1 MADQV
6 MTQQVTTY
14 KNFIAGEWRDAHG
27 RELFEVRSP
36 ANGELLYRAQRSAV
50 EDVHAAVAAA
60 REAFET
66 TEWRDDPQVRTT
78 ALFKLSEAV
87 RERHQDLAAL
97 LTRESGKPIPISRG
111 EALRLSETT
120 SYYAG
125 LVRWIFGRSQVPQ
138 PNSISVILRE
148 PAGVVGII
156 VPWNAPLALLAR
168 ALAPALA
175 AGNAVVVKPAS
186 YTAGS
191 TVELGRII
199 ENIPEFPKGIVN
211 IVTGPGDPVGAELA
225 RHEDVDMIAF
235 TGDTTT
241 GREIMRLASGNLKK
255 VSLELGGKSP
265 TIVFADANFDRA
277 IRGAINAASF
287 YNAGQIC
294 IAGTR
299 VLVES
304 SVHDAFVE
312 RVREIVPKMKIGPG
326 WEKGVEVGPVISES
340 QMQKVLSYVEVGK
353 REARLV
359 VGGHRLTDGELAKGY
374 FVAPTV
380 FDEVPPDAR
389 IAQEE
394 IFGPVM
400 GIISFRDVDEA
411 IRIANHT
418 KYGLVAAVWTR
429 DINKAM
435 KIATRVRA
443 GSVWV
448 NTFGKMYQSTEMGGF
463 KQSGLGRQYGL
474 EGLFEYT
481 ELKHVN
487 IQIEK

>member
-1 MADQV
+1 MAEA
-6 MTQQVTTY
+6 TAQQAATY
-14 KNFIAGEWRDAHG
+14 KNFIGGEWRESEGGVFD
-27 RELFEVRSP
+27 VRSP
-36 ANGELLYRAQRSAV
+36 ANGELLYRAQRSTV
-50 EDVHAAVAAA
+50 DDVHAAIRAA
-60 REAFET
+60 RQAFES
-66 TEWRDDPQVRTT
+66 TEWREDTAARTA
-78 ALFKLSEAV
+78 ALSKFSEAV
-87 RERHQDLAAL
+87 RGRHQDLAAQ
-97 LTRESGKPIPISRG
+97 LTRESGKPFPISRG
-111 EALRLSETT
+111 EALRLAETT

-125 LVRWIFGRSQVPQ
+125 LARWIFGRSQIPQ
-138 PNSISVILRE
+138 PNSISMIMRE
-148 PAGVVGII
+148 PVGVVAII

-168 ALAPALA
+168 AIAPALA
-175 AGNAVVVKPAS
+175 AGNAVIVKPAS

-199 ENIPEFPKGIVN
+199 EGIEEFPKGIVN
-211 IVTGPGDPVGAELA
+211 VVTGPGNPVGAALA
-225 RHEDVDMIAF
+225 RDDDVDMVSF
-235 TGDTTT
+235 TGDTST
-241 GREIMRLASGNLKK
+241 GREIMRLAAGNLKK

-265 TIVFADANFDRA
+265 TIVFADSNFDRA

-299 VLVES
+299 VLVEE
-304 SVHDAFVE
+304 SVHDQFVGRIKE
-312 RVREIVPKMKIGPG
+312 MVPKMKVGPG
-326 WEKGVEVGPVISES
+326 WEKGVEVGPVISAAQLE
-340 QMQKVLSYVEVGK
+340 KITGYIETGK
-353 REARLV
+353 KEARLV
-359 VGGHRLTDGELAKGY
+359 VGGQRLTDGDLAKGY

-380 FDEVPPDAR
+380 FDGMSPDAT

-400 GIISFRDVDEA
+400 GITTFKDLDDA
-411 IRIANHT
+411 IRLANHT
-418 KYGLVAAVWTR
+418 RYGLVAAVWTR

-443 GSVWV
+443 GSIWI

>member
-1 MADQV
+1 MADSV
-6 MTQQVTTY
+6 TAQQVTTY
-14 KNFIAGEWRDAHG
+14 KNFIGGEWRDSSG
-27 RELFEVRSP
+27 GLFEVKSP
-36 ANGELLYRAQRSAV
+36 ANGELLYRAQRSTV
-50 EDVHAAVAAA
+50 EDARAAIAAA
-60 REAFET
+60 RAAFET
-66 TEWRDDPQVRTT
+66 TEWRDDPNVRTA
-78 ALFKLSEAV
+78 ALFKLAAAV
-87 RERHQDLAAL
+87 QEHHQDLATL
-97 LTRESGKPIPISRG
+97 LTRESGKPFPISRG
-111 EALRLSETT
+111 EALRLAETT
-120 SYYAG
+120 SYFAG
-125 LVRWIFGRSQVPQ
+125 LTRWVFGRSQVPQ
-138 PNSISVILRE
+138 PNSLSLIMRE
-148 PAGVVGII
+148 PVGVVGIV

-168 ALAPALA
+168 AIAPALA
-175 AGNAVVVKPAS
+175 AGNAVVAKPAS

-199 ENIPEFPKGIVN
+199 ESIPEFPKGIVN

-225 RHEDVDMIAF
+225 RHDDVDMISF
-235 TGDTTT
+235 TGDTST
-241 GREIMRLASGNLKK
+241 GKEIMRLASGNLKK

-299 VLVES
+299 VLVEE

-312 RVREIVPKMKIGPG
+312 RIRESVPKMKVGPG

-340 QMQKVLSYVEVGK
+340 QLQKVTGYIERGK
-353 REARLV
+353 KEARLV
-359 VGGHRLTDGELAKGY
+359 VGGQRLTDGELAKGY
-374 FVAPTV
+374 FLAPTV
-380 FDEVPPDAR
+380 FDAVPADAQ

-400 GIISFRDVDEA
+400 GITTFKDLDDA
-411 IRIANHT
+411 IRIANST
-418 KYGLVAAVWTR
+418 KYGLVASAWTR

-443 GSVWV
+443 GSIWI
-448 NTFGKMYQSTEMGGF
+448 NTFGKMFQSTEMGGF

-487 IQIEK
+487 IQLEK

>member
-1 MADQV
+1 MAEA
-6 MTQQVTTY
+6 TAQQATTY
-14 KNFIAGEWRDAHG
+14 KNFIGGEWRG
-27 RELFEVRSP
+27 SEGGVFEVRSP
-36 ANGELLYRAQRSAV
+36 ANGELLYRAQRSTVDDA
-50 EDVHAAVAAA
+50 HAAIRAA
-60 REAFET
+60 RQAFES
-66 TEWRDDPQVRTT
+66 TEWREDTAARTA
-78 ALFKLSEAV
+78 ALSKFSEAV
-87 RERHQDLAAL
+87 RGRHQDLATQ
-97 LTRESGKPIPISRG
+97 LTRESGKPFPISRG
-111 EALRLSETT
+111 EALRLAETT

-125 LVRWIFGRSQVPQ
+125 LARWIFGRSQIPQ
-138 PNSISVILRE
+138 PNSISMIMRE
-148 PAGVVGII
+148 PVGVVAII

-168 ALAPALA
+168 AIAPALA

-199 ENIPEFPKGIVN
+199 EGIEEFPKGIVN

-225 RHEDVDMIAF
+225 SDDDVDMVSF
-235 TGDTTT
+235 TGDTST
-241 GREIMRLASGNLKK
+241 GREIMRLAAGNLKK

-265 TIVFADANFDRA
+265 TIVFADSNFDRA

-299 VLVES
+299 VLVEE
-304 SVHDAFVE
+304 SVHDQFVGRIKE
-312 RVREIVPKMKIGPG
+312 MVPKMKVGPG
-326 WEKGVEVGPVISES
+326 WEKGVEVGPVISAAQLE
-340 QMQKVLSYVEVGK
+340 KITGYIETGK
-353 REARLV
+353 KEARLV
-359 VGGHRLTDGELAKGY
+359 VGGRRLTDGDLAKGY

-380 FDEVPPDAR
+380 FDGMSPDAT

-400 GIISFRDVDEA
+400 GITTFKDLDDA
-411 IRIANHT
+411 IRLANHT
-418 KYGLVAAVWTR
+418 RYGLVAAVWTR

-443 GSVWV
+443 GSIWI

>member
-1 MADQV
+1 MAQGV
-6 MTQQVTTY
+6 TAQQVTTY
-14 KNFIAGEWRDAHG
+14 QNFIAGEWRG
-27 RELFEVRSP
+27 SKGGLFDVSSP
-36 ANGELLYRAQRSAV
+36 ANGELLYRAQRSTV
-50 EDVHAAVAAA
+50 EDVRAAIAAA

-66 TEWRDDPQVRTT
+66 NEWRDDPNVRTA
-78 ALFKLSEAV
+78 ALTKFSAAV
-87 RERHQDLAAL
+87 HERHQDLATL
-97 LTRESGKPIPISRG
+97 LTRESGKPFPISRG
-111 EALRLSETT
+111 EALRLAETT
-120 SYYAG
+120 SYFAG
-125 LVRWIFGRSQVPQ
+125 LTRWIFGRSQVPQ
-138 PNSISVILRE
+138 PNSLSLIMRE
-148 PAGVVGII
+148 PVGVVAIV

-168 ALAPALA
+168 AIAPALA

-191 TVELGRII
+191 TVELGKIF
-199 ENIPEFPKGIVN
+199 ESIPEFPKGIVN

-225 RHEDVDMIAF
+225 KHDDVDMISF
-235 TGDTTT
+235 TGDSGT
-241 GREIMRLASGNLKK
+241 GREIMRMAAGNLKK

-299 VLVES
+299 VLVEE
-304 SVHDAFVE
+304 SVHQAFVE
-312 RVREIVPKMKIGPG
+312 KVKESVPKMKVGPG
-326 WEKGVEVGPVISES
+326 WEKGVEVGPVISEA
-340 QMQKVLSYVEVGK
+340 QLKKITGYIEQGK
-353 REARLV
+353 KEARLV
-359 VGGHRLTDGELAKGY
+359 VGGERLTQGELAKGY
-374 FVAPTV
+374 FLAPTV
-380 FDEVPPDAR
+380 FDEMPPDAH

-394 IFGPVM
+394 IFGPVL
-400 GIISFRDVDEA
+400 GITAFKDLDEA
-411 IRIANHT
+411 IRIANNT
-418 KYGLVAAVWTR
+418 KYGLVASAWTK

-443 GSVWV
+443 GSIWI
-448 NTFGKMYQSTEMGGF
+448 NTFGKMFQSTEMGGF

-481 ELKHVN
+481 ELKHIN

>member
-1 MADQV
+1 MEGEDSM
-6 MTQQVTTY
+6 MTEGTTY
-14 KNFIAGEWRDAHG
+14 SNYIAGGWRESAG
-27 RELFEVRSP
+27 GTFEVRSP
-36 ANGELLYRAQRSAV
+36 ADGSLVYRAQRSTV
-50 EDVHAAVAAA
+50 DDVREAIAAA

-66 TEWRDDPQVRTT
+66 TGWRDDAGGRTT
-78 ALFKLSEAV
+78 ALAKFSAAV
-87 RERHQDLAAL
+87 RERHEALAAL
-97 LTRESGKPIPISRG
+97 LTRESGKPYTISRG
-111 EALRLSETT
+111 EALRLSETV
-120 SYYAG
+120 SYFAG
-125 LVRWIFGRSQVPQ
+125 LTRWIFGRSQIPQ
-138 PNSISVILRE
+138 PNSISLILRE
-148 PAGVVGII
+148 PVGVVAII

-168 ALAPALA
+168 AIAPALA

-191 TVELGRII
+191 TVELGKIL
-199 ENIPEFPKGIVN
+199 EGIPEVPKGIVN

-225 RHEDVDMIAF
+225 RHPDVDMVAF
-235 TGDTTT
+235 TGDTAT
-241 GREIMRLASGNLKK
+241 GREVMRLAAGNLKK

-294 IAGTR
+294 IAGSR
-299 VLVES
+299 VLVEAG
-304 SVHDAFVE
+304 VHDAFVE
-312 RVREIVPKMKIGPG
+312 RIKETVPKMKVGPG
-326 WEKGVEVGPVISES
+326 WESGVEVGPVISEA
-340 QMQKVLSYVEVGK
+340 QLRKITGYIEQGK
-353 REARLV
+353 REAVLV
-359 VGGHRLTDGELAKGY
+359 TGGHRLTEGALAKGY
-374 FVAPTV
+374 FIAPTV
-380 FDEVPPDAR
+380 FDYMRPDAR

-400 GIISFRDVDEA
+400 GITTFRDLDEA
-411 IRIANHT
+411 IHIANDT
-418 KYGLVAAVWTR
+418 VYGLVASVWTR

-443 GSVWV
+443 GSVWI
-448 NTFGKMYQSTEMGGF
+448 NTFGKMFQSTEMGGF

-487 IQIEK
+487 IQLEG

>member
-1 MADQV
+1 MPEA
-6 MTQQVTTY
+6 TAQQVAIY
-14 KNFIAGEWRDAHG
+14 KNFIGGEWRDSKG
-27 RELFEVRSP
+27 GVFDVRSP
-36 ANGELLYRAQRSAV
+36 ANGELLYRAQRSTV
-50 EDVHAAVAAA
+50 EDARAAVAAA
-60 REAFET
+60 RAAFES
-66 TEWRDDPQVRTT
+66 TEWREDTSARTA
-78 ALFKLSEAV
+78 ALTKFSEAV
-87 RERHQDLAAL
+87 RARHQDLATQ
-97 LTRESGKPIPISRG
+97 LTRESGKPFPISRG

-125 LVRWIFGRSQVPQ
+125 LTRWIFGRSQIPQ
-138 PNSISVILRE
+138 PNSISMIMRE
-148 PAGVVGII
+148 PVGVVAII

-168 ALAPALA
+168 AIAPALA

-191 TVELGRII
+191 TVELGRIVEGI
-199 ENIPEFPKGIVN
+199 DEFPKGIVN

-225 RHEDVDMIAF
+225 RHDDVDMVSF
-235 TGDTTT
+235 TGDTST
-241 GREIMRLASGNLKK
+241 GREIMRLAAGNLKK

-265 TIVFADANFDRA
+265 TIVFADSNFDRA

-299 VLVES
+299 VLVEE
-304 SVHDAFVE
+304 SVHEQFVSRIKE
-312 RVREIVPKMKIGPG
+312 MVPKMKVGPG
-326 WEKGVEVGPVISES
+326 WEKGVEVGPVISAAQLE
-340 QMQKVLSYVEVGK
+340 KITGYIEAGK
-353 REARLV
+353 KEARLV
-359 VGGHRLTDGELAKGY
+359 TGGARLTEGELAKGY
-374 FVAPTV
+374 FMAPTV
-380 FDEVPPDAR
+380 FDGMSPDAT

-400 GIISFRDVDEA
+400 GITTFKDLDDA

-418 KYGLVAAVWTR
+418 RYGLVAAVWTR

-443 GSVWV
+443 GSIWI

>member
-1 MADQV
+1 MAEV
-6 MTQQVTTY
+6 STY
-14 KNFIAGEWRDAHG
+14 RNYIGGEWRESSG
-27 RELFEVRSP
+27 GLFEVKSP
-36 ANGELLYRAQRSAV
+36 ADGSLVYRAQRSTVGDMRDAI
-50 EDVHAAVAAA
+50 AAA
-60 REAFET
+60 RGAFET
-66 TEWRDDPQVRTT
+66 TEWRDDPNARTQ
-78 ALFKLSEAV
+78 ALFKFSAAV
-87 RERHQDLAAL
+87 HDRHEDLAHL
-97 LTRESGKPIPISRG
+97 LTRESGKPYPVSRM

-120 SYYAG
+120 SYFAG
-125 LVRWIFGRSQVPQ
+125 LTRWIFGRSQVPQ
-138 PNSISVILRE
+138 PNSISLIMRE
-148 PAGVVGII
+148 PIGVVGII

-191 TVELGRII
+191 TVELARIL
-199 ENIPEFPKGIVN
+199 EGIPEIPRGIVN

-225 RHEDVDMIAF
+225 RHPDVDMISF
-235 TGDTTT
+235 TGDTST
-241 GREIMRLASGNLKK
+241 GREIMRLAAENLKK

-277 IRGAINAASF
+277 IRGALNAASF

-299 VLVES
+299 VLVEAS
-304 SVHDAFVE
+304 IHDAFVE
-312 RVREIVPKMKIGPG
+312 RIKDMVPKMKGGPG

-340 QMQKVLSYVEVGK
+340 QLEKVSGYIEQGK
-353 REARLV
+353 REAVLV
-359 VGGHRLTDGELAKGY
+359 AGGHRLTDGALAKGY
-374 FVAPTV
+374 FIAPTV
-380 FDEVPPDAR
+380 FDQMRPDAR

-400 GIISFRDVDEA
+400 GITTFQDLDEA
-411 IRIANHT
+411 IRLANNT
-418 KYGLVAAVWTR
+418 VYGLVAAVWTR

-448 NTFGKMYQSTEMGGF
+448 NTFGKMFQSTEMGGF

>member
-1 MADQV
+1 
-6 MTQQVTTY
+6 
-14 KNFIAGEWRDAHG
+14 
-27 RELFEVRSP
+27 
-36 ANGELLYRAQRSAV
+36 
-50 EDVHAAVAAA
+50 
-60 REAFET
+60 
-66 TEWRDDPQVRTT
+66 
-78 ALFKLSEAV
+78 
-87 RERHQDLAAL
+87 
-97 LTRESGKPIPISRG
+97 
-111 EALRLSETT
+111 
-120 SYYAG
+120 
-125 LVRWIFGRSQVPQ
+125 
-138 PNSISVILRE
+138 VI
-148 PAGVVGII
+148 
-156 VPWNAPLALLAR
+156 
-168 ALAPALA
+168 
-175 AGNAVVVKPAS
+175 VKPAS

-199 ENIPEFPKGIVN
+199 ESIEEFPKGIVN
-211 IVTGPGDPVGAELA
+211 VVTGPGNPVGAALA
-225 RHEDVDMIAF
+225 RDDDVDMVSF
-235 TGDTTT
+235 TGDTST
-241 GREIMRLASGNLKK
+241 GREIMRLAAGNLKK

-265 TIVFADANFDRA
+265 TIVFADSNFDRA

-299 VLVES
+299 VLVEE
-304 SVHDAFVE
+304 SVHDQFVGRIKE
-312 RVREIVPKMKIGPG
+312 MVPKMKVGPG
-326 WEKGVEVGPVISES
+326 WEKGVEVGPVISAAQLE
-340 QMQKVLSYVEVGK
+340 KITGYIETGK
-353 REARLV
+353 KEARLV
-359 VGGHRLTDGELAKGY
+359 VGGQRLTDGDLAKGY

-380 FDEVPPDAR
+380 FDGMSPDAT

-400 GIISFRDVDEA
+400 GITTFKDLDDA
-411 IRIANHT
+411 IRLANHT
-418 KYGLVAAVWTR
+418 RYGLVAAVWTR

-443 GSVWV
+443 GSIWI

>member
-1 MADQV
+1 MAEV
-6 MTQQVTTY
+6 STY
-14 KNFIAGEWRDAHG
+14 RNYIGGEWRESSG
-27 RELFEVRSP
+27 GLFEVKSP
-36 ANGELLYRAQRSAV
+36 ADGSLVYRAQRSTVGDMRDAI
-50 EDVHAAVAAA
+50 AAA
-60 REAFET
+60 RGAFET
-66 TEWRDDPQVRTT
+66 TEWRDDPNARTQ
-78 ALFKLSEAV
+78 ALFKFSAAV
-87 RERHQDLAAL
+87 HDRHEDLAHL
-97 LTRESGKPIPISRG
+97 LTRESGKPYPVSRM

-120 SYYAG
+120 SYFAG
-125 LVRWIFGRSQVPQ
+125 LTRWIFGRSQVPQ
-138 PNSISVILRE
+138 PNSISLIMRE
-148 PAGVVGII
+148 PIGVVGII

-191 TVELGRII
+191 TVELAKILEG
-199 ENIPEFPKGIVN
+199 IPEFPRGIVN

-225 RHEDVDMIAF
+225 RHHDVDMISF
-235 TGDTTT
+235 TGDTST
-241 GREIMRLASGNLKK
+241 GREIMRLAAENLKK

-277 IRGAINAASF
+277 IRGALNAASF

-299 VLVES
+299 VLVEAS
-304 SVHDAFVE
+304 IHDAFVD
-312 RVREIVPKMKIGPG
+312 RIKDMVPKMKVGPG

-340 QMQKVLSYVEVGK
+340 QLEKVSGYIEQGK
-353 REARLV
+353 REAVLV
-359 VGGHRLTDGELAKGY
+359 AGGHRLTDGALAKGY
-374 FVAPTV
+374 FIAPTV
-380 FDEVPPDAR
+380 FDQMRPDAR

-400 GIISFRDVDEA
+400 GITTFQDLDEA
-411 IRIANHT
+411 IRLANNT
-418 KYGLVAAVWTR
+418 VYGLVAAVWTR

-448 NTFGKMYQSTEMGGF
+448 NTFGKMFQSTEMGGF

>member
-1 MADQV
+1 MAEQV
-6 MTQQVTTY
+6 MAQQATTY
-14 KNFIAGEWRDAHG
+14 KNFIAGEWRESRG
-27 RELFEVRSP
+27 GLFEVTSP
-36 ANGELLYRAQRSAV
+36 ANGELLYRAQRSTID
-50 EDVHAAVAAA
+50 DVRAAIASA

-66 TEWRDDPQVRTT
+66 TEWRDDPNTRTV
-78 ALFKLSEAV
+78 ALAKFSDAV
-87 RERHQDLAAL
+87 RERHQDLAAR
-97 LTRESGKPIPISRG
+97 LTRESGKPLAISRG
-111 EALRLSETT
+111 EALRLAETT
-120 SYYAG
+120 GYFAG
-125 LVRWIFGRSQVPQ
+125 LARWIFGRSQIPQ
-138 PNSISVILRE
+138 PNSLSLIMRE
-148 PAGVVGII
+148 PVGVVGII

-199 ENIPEFPKGIVN
+199 EGIAEFPRGIVN

-225 RHEDVDMIAF
+225 AHDDVDMVAF
-235 TGDTTT
+235 TGDTAT
-241 GREIMRLASGNLKK
+241 GREIMRLAAGNLKK
-255 VSLELGGKSP
+255 ISLELGGKSP

-299 VLVES
+299 VRVEEE
-304 SVHDAFVE
+304 VHGAFVE
-312 RVREIVPKMKIGPG
+312 RVKEIVPKMKVGPG
-326 WEKGVEVGPVISES
+326 WEKGVEVGPVISAA
-340 QMQKVLSYVEVGK
+340 QLAKVTGYIEQGK
-353 REARLV
+353 KEARLV
-359 VGGHRLTDGELAKGY
+359 VGGHRLTDGELSKGY
-374 FVAPTV
+374 FLAPTV
-380 FDEVPPDAR
+380 FDETPPDAR

-400 GIISFRDVDEA
+400 GITRFRDLDEA
-411 IRIANHT
+411 IRIANNT

-443 GSVWV
+443 GSIWV
-448 NTFGKMYQSTEMGGF
+448 NTFGKMFQSTEMGGF

>member
-1 MADQV
+1 MAEV
-6 MTQQVTTY
+6 STY
-14 KNFIAGEWRDAHG
+14 RNYIGGEWRESSG
-27 RELFEVRSP
+27 GLFEVKSP
-36 ANGELLYRAQRSAV
+36 ADGSLVYRAQRSTVGDMRDAI
-50 EDVHAAVAAA
+50 AAA
-60 REAFET
+60 RGAFET
-66 TEWRDDPQVRTT
+66 TEWRDDPNARTQ
-78 ALFKLSEAV
+78 ALFKFSAAV
-87 RERHQDLAAL
+87 HDRHEDLAHL
-97 LTRESGKPIPISRG
+97 LTRESGKPYPVSRG

-120 SYYAG
+120 SYFAG
-125 LVRWIFGRSQVPQ
+125 LTRWIFGRSQVPQ
-138 PNSISVILRE
+138 PNSISLIMRE
-148 PAGVVGII
+148 PIGVVGII

-191 TVELGRII
+191 TVELAKILEG
-199 ENIPEFPKGIVN
+199 IPEFPRGIVN

-225 RHEDVDMIAF
+225 RHPDVDMISF
-235 TGDTTT
+235 TGDTST
-241 GREIMRLASGNLKK
+241 GREIMRLAAENLKK

-277 IRGAINAASF
+277 IRGALNAASF

-299 VLVES
+299 VLVEAS
-304 SVHDAFVE
+304 IHDAFVE
-312 RVREIVPKMKIGPG
+312 RIKDMVPKMKVGPG

-340 QMQKVLSYVEVGK
+340 QLEKVSGYIEQGK
-353 REARLV
+353 REAVLV
-359 VGGHRLTDGELAKGY
+359 AGGHRLTDGALAKGY
-374 FVAPTV
+374 FIAPTV
-380 FDEVPPDAR
+380 FDQMRPDAR

-400 GIISFRDVDEA
+400 GITTFQDLDEA
-411 IRIANHT
+411 IRLANNT
-418 KYGLVAAVWTR
+418 VYGLVAAVTR

-448 NTFGKMYQSTEMGGF
+448 NTFGKMFQSTEMGGF

>member
-1 MADQV
+1 MER
-6 MTQQVTTY
+6 MTAPHVAVY
-14 KNFIAGEWRDAHG
+14 RNFIGGEWRESHG
-27 RELFEVRSP
+27 GLFEVYSP
-36 ANGELLYRAQRSAV
+36 ANGELLYRAQRSTV
-50 EDVHAAVAAA
+50 EDVRAAITAA

-66 TEWRDDPQVRTT
+66 SDWRDNPGARTA
-78 ALFKLSEAV
+78 ALFAFSEAV
-87 RERHQDLAAL
+87 RERHQDLAMQ
-97 LTRESGKPIPISRG
+97 LTRESGKPLAISRG

-120 SYYAG
+120 SYFAG
-125 LVRWIFGRSQVPQ
+125 LARWIFGRSQIPQ
-138 PNSISVILRE
+138 PGSLSIIMRE
-148 PAGVVGII
+148 PVGVVGII

-168 ALAPALA
+168 AIAPALA

-199 ENIPEFPKGIVN
+199 EGIREFPKGVVN
-211 IVTGPGDPVGAELA
+211 IVTGPGDPVGVELA
-225 RHEDVDMIAF
+225 KHEDVDMIAF
-235 TGDTTT
+235 TGDTST
-241 GREIMRLASGNLKK
+241 GREVMRLAAGNLKK

-299 VLVES
+299 VLVEES
-304 SVHDAFVE
+304 IHDAFVA
-312 RVREIVPKMKIGPG
+312 RVAEIVPRMKVGPG
-326 WEKGVEVGPVISES
+326 WEQGVEVGPVISEA
-340 QMQKVLSYVEVGK
+340 QLRKVTSYIEQGK
-353 REARLV
+353 QEARLV
-359 VGGHRLTDGELAKGY
+359 VGGQRLTDGDLARGY
-374 FVAPTV
+374 FIAPTV
-380 FDEVPPDAR
+380 FDGMPPDAR

-394 IFGPVM
+394 IFGPVV
-400 GIISFRDVDEA
+400 GITTFKDLDDA
-411 IRIANHT
+411 IRIANDT
-418 KYGLVAAVWTR
+418 KYGLVAAAWTR

-443 GSVWV
+443 GSIWI
-448 NTFGKMYQSTEMGGF
+448 NTFGKMFQSTEMGGF

-487 IQIEK
+487 IQLER

>member
-1 MADQV
+1 MSEA
-6 MTQQVTTY
+6 TAQQVATY
-14 KNFIAGEWRDAHG
+14 KNFIGGEWRDSKGGA
-27 RELFEVRSP
+27 FEVRSP
-36 ANGELLYRAQRSAV
+36 ANGELLYRAQRSTV
-50 EDVHAAVAAA
+50 EDAQAAVRAA
-60 REAFET
+60 RQAFES
-66 TEWRDDPQVRTT
+66 TEWREDAAMRTA
-78 ALFKLSEAV
+78 ALTKFSEAV
-87 RERHQDLAAL
+87 RARHQDLATQ
-97 LTRESGKPIPISRG
+97 LTRESGKPFPISRG
-111 EALRLSETT
+111 EALRLAETT

-125 LVRWIFGRSQVPQ
+125 LARWIFGRSQIPQ
-138 PNSISVILRE
+138 PNSISMIMRE
-148 PAGVVGII
+148 PIGVVAII

-168 ALAPALA
+168 AIAPALA
-175 AGNAVVVKPAS
+175 AGNAVIVKPAS

-191 TVELGRII
+191 TVELGRIVEGI
-199 ENIPEFPKGIVN
+199 EEFPKGIVN

-225 RHEDVDMIAF
+225 RHDDVDMVSF
-235 TGDTTT
+235 TGDTST

-255 VSLELGGKSP
+255 ISLELGGKSP
-265 TIVFADANFDRA
+265 TIVFADSNFDRA

-299 VLVES
+299 VLVEE
-304 SVHDAFVE
+304 SVHGQFVSRIQE
-312 RVREIVPKMKIGPG
+312 MVPKMKVGPG
-326 WEKGVEVGPVISES
+326 WEKGVEVGPVISAA
-340 QMQKVLSYVEVGK
+340 QMEKVTGFIEAGK
-353 REARLV
+353 KEARLL
-359 VGGHRLTDGELAKGY
+359 VGGRRLTDGDLAKGY
-374 FVAPTV
+374 FLAPTV
-380 FDEVPPDAR
+380 FDEMSPDAT

-400 GIISFRDVDEA
+400 GITTFKDVDDA

-418 KYGLVAAVWTR
+418 RYGLVAAVWTR

-435 KIATRVRA
+435 KIAMRVRA
-443 GSVWV
+443 GSVWI

>member
-1 MADQV
+1 MPEA
-6 MTQQVTTY
+6 TAQQVATY
-14 KNFIAGEWRDAHG
+14 KNFIGGEWRASEGGVFD
-27 RELFEVRSP
+27 VRSP
-36 ANGELLYRAQRSAV
+36 ANGELLYRAQRSTVDDA
-50 EDVHAAVAAA
+50 HAAIRAA
-60 REAFET
+60 RDAFES
-66 TEWRDDPQVRTT
+66 TEWREDTATRTA
-78 ALFKLSEAV
+78 ALSKFSEAV
-87 RERHQDLAAL
+87 RARHQDLATQ
-97 LTRESGKPIPISRG
+97 LTRESGKPFPISRG
-111 EALRLSETT
+111 EALRLAETT

-125 LVRWIFGRSQVPQ
+125 LTRWIFGRSQIPQ
-138 PNSISVILRE
+138 PNSISMIMRE
-148 PAGVVGII
+148 PVGVVAII

-168 ALAPALA
+168 AIAPALA
-175 AGNAVVVKPAS
+175 AGNAVIVKPAS

-199 ENIPEFPKGIVN
+199 EGIEEFPKGIVN
-211 IVTGPGDPVGAELA
+211 IVTGPGNPVGAELA
-225 RHEDVDMIAF
+225 RHDDVDMVSF
-235 TGDTTT
+235 TGDTST

-265 TIVFADANFDRA
+265 TIVFADSNLDRA

-299 VLVES
+299 VLVEE
-304 SVHDAFVE
+304 SVHEQLVGRIKE
-312 RVREIVPKMKIGPG
+312 MVPKMKVGPG
-326 WEKGVEVGPVISES
+326 WEKGVEVGPVISEA
-340 QMQKVLSYVEVGK
+340 QLEKITGYIETGK
-353 REARLV
+353 KEARLI
-359 VGGHRLTDGELAKGY
+359 VGGQRLTDGDLAKGY

-380 FDEVPPDAR
+380 FDGMSPDAK

-400 GIISFRDVDEA
+400 GITTFKDLDDA

-418 KYGLVAAVWTR
+418 RYGLVAAVWTR

-443 GSVWV
+443 GSIWI

>member
-1 MADQV
+1 MAD
-6 MTQQVTTY
+6 VTVY
-14 KNFIAGEWRDAHG
+14 RNYIAGEWRESSG
-27 RELFEVRSP
+27 GLFEVTSP
-36 ANGELLYRAQRSAV
+36 ADGSLVYRAQRSTVGDIHQAI
-50 EDVHAAVAAA
+50 AAA

-66 TEWRDDPQVRTT
+66 TEWRDDPNVRTQ
-78 ALFKLSEAV
+78 ALQKFSAAVHDRHEA
-87 RERHQDLAAL
+87 LAHL
-97 LTRESGKPIPISRG
+97 LTRESGKPYPISRG

-120 SYYAG
+120 SYFAG
-125 LVRWIFGRSQVPQ
+125 LTRWIFGRSQVPQ
-138 PNSISVILRE
+138 PNSISLIMRE
-148 PAGVVGII
+148 PVGVVGII

-191 TVELGRII
+191 TVEVAKII
-199 ENIPEFPKGIVN
+199 EGIPEIPRGIVN
-211 IVTGPGDPVGAELA
+211 VVTGPGDPVGAELA
-225 RHEDVDMIAF
+225 RHPNVDMISF
-235 TGDTTT
+235 TGDTAT
-241 GREIMRLASGNLKK
+241 GREIMRSAATNLKK

-277 IRGAINAASF
+277 VRGALNAASF

-299 VLVES
+299 VLVEAS
-304 SVHDAFVE
+304 IHDAFVD
-312 RVREIVPKMKIGPG
+312 RIKEIVPKMKVGPG
-326 WEKGVEVGPVISES
+326 WEKGVEVGPVISGAQLE
-340 QMQKVLSYVEVGK
+340 KVTGYIEQGK
-353 REARLV
+353 REAVLV
-359 VGGHRLTDGELAKGY
+359 AGGHRLTEGALAKGY
-374 FVAPTV
+374 FIAPTV
-380 FDEVPPDAR
+380 FDRMRPDAR

-400 GIISFRDVDEA
+400 GIATFQDLDEA
-411 IRIANHT
+411 IRLANDT
-418 KYGLVAAVWTR
+418 VYGLVAAVWTR

-448 NTFGKMYQSTEMGGF
+448 NTFGKMFQSTEMGGF
-463 KQSGLGRQYGL
+463 KQSGVGRQYGL

>member
-1 MADQV
+1 MPEA
-6 MTQQVTTY
+6 TAQQVATY
-14 KNFIAGEWRDAHG
+14 KNFIGGEWRDSKG
-27 RELFEVRSP
+27 GVFDVRSP
-36 ANGELLYRAQRSAV
+36 ANGELLYRAQRSTV
-50 EDVHAAVAAA
+50 EDARAAVAAA
-60 REAFET
+60 RATFES
-66 TEWRDDPQVRTT
+66 TEWREDTSARTA
-78 ALFKLSEAV
+78 ALTKFSEAV
-87 RERHQDLAAL
+87 RARHQDLATQ
-97 LTRESGKPIPISRG
+97 LTRESGKPFPISRG

-125 LVRWIFGRSQVPQ
+125 LTRWIFGRSQIPQ
-138 PNSISVILRE
+138 PNSISMIMRE
-148 PAGVVGII
+148 PVGVVAII

-168 ALAPALA
+168 AIAPALA

-191 TVELGRII
+191 TVELGRIVEGI
-199 ENIPEFPKGIVN
+199 EEFPKGIVN

-225 RHEDVDMIAF
+225 RHDDVDMVSF
-235 TGDTTT
+235 TGDTST
-241 GREIMRLASGNLKK
+241 GREIMRLAAGNLKK

-265 TIVFADANFDRA
+265 TIVFADSNFDRA

-299 VLVES
+299 VLVEE
-304 SVHDAFVE
+304 SVHEQFVSRIKE
-312 RVREIVPKMKIGPG
+312 MVPKMKVGPG
-326 WEKGVEVGPVISES
+326 WEKGVEVGPVISAAQLE
-340 QMQKVLSYVEVGK
+340 KITGYIEAGK
-353 REARLV
+353 KEARLV
-359 VGGHRLTDGELAKGY
+359 TGGARLTEGELAKGY
-374 FVAPTV
+374 FMAPTV
-380 FDEVPPDAR
+380 FDGMSPDAT

-400 GIISFRDVDEA
+400 GITTFTDLDDA

-418 KYGLVAAVWTR
+418 RYGLVAAVWTR

-443 GSVWV
+443 GSIWI

>member
-1 MADQV
+1 MPE
-6 MTQQVTTY
+6 VTAY
-14 KNFIAGEWRDAHG
+14 KNYIGGEWRDSSG
-27 RELFEVRSP
+27 GLFDVTSP
-36 ANGELLYRAQRSAV
+36 GNGELVYRAPRSTV
-50 EDVHAAVAAA
+50 DDMRAAITAA
-60 REAFET
+60 RTAFET
-66 TEWRDDPQVRTT
+66 TEWRDDPSVRTT
-78 ALFKLSEAV
+78 VLLKFSEAV
-87 RERHQDLAAL
+87 RSRHEDLATL
-97 LTRESGKPIPISRG
+97 LTRESGKPYPISRG
-111 EALRLSETT
+111 EALRLAETV
-120 SYYAG
+120 SYFAG
-125 LVRWIFGRSQVPQ
+125 LARWIFGRSQIPQ
-138 PNSISVILRE
+138 PNSISLIMRE
-148 PAGVVGII
+148 PVGVVGII

-168 ALAPALA
+168 AIAPALA

-191 TVELGRII
+191 TVELAKILEG
-199 ENIPEFPKGIVN
+199 IPEIPKGIVN

-225 RHEDVDMIAF
+225 RHSDVDMVAF

-241 GREIMRLASGNLKK
+241 GREIMRLAAGNLKK

-299 VLVES
+299 VLVEAGI
-304 SVHDAFVE
+304 HDAFVD
-312 RVREIVPKMKIGPG
+312 RVKEMVPKMKVGPG

-340 QMQKVLSYVEVGK
+340 QLKKVTGYIEQGK
-353 REARLV
+353 REAVLV
-359 VGGHRLTDGELAKGY
+359 TGGHRLTEGPLAKGY
-374 FVAPTV
+374 FIAPTV
-380 FDEVPPDAR
+380 FDQMMPDAK

-400 GIISFRDVDEA
+400 GITTFKDLDDA
-411 IRIANHT
+411 IRIANNT
-418 KYGLVAAVWTR
+418 VYGLVASVWTR

-448 NTFGKMYQSTEMGGF
+448 NTFGKMFQSTEMGGY

>member
-1 MADQV
+1 MAEA
-6 MTQQVTTY
+6 TAQQAATY
-14 KNFIAGEWRDAHG
+14 KNFIGGEWRESEGGVFD
-27 RELFEVRSP
+27 VRSP
-36 ANGELLYRAQRSAV
+36 ANGELLYRAQRSTV
-50 EDVHAAVAAA
+50 DDVHAAIRAA
-60 REAFET
+60 RQAFES
-66 TEWRDDPQVRTT
+66 TEWREDTAARTA
-78 ALFKLSEAV
+78 ALSKFSEAV
-87 RERHQDLAAL
+87 RGRHQDLAAQ
-97 LTRESGKPIPISRG
+97 LTRESGKPFPISRG
-111 EALRLSETT
+111 EALRLAETT

-125 LVRWIFGRSQVPQ
+125 LARWIFGRSQIPQ
-138 PNSISVILRE
+138 PNSISMIMRE
-148 PAGVVGII
+148 PVGVVAII

-168 ALAPALA
+168 AIAPALA
-175 AGNAVVVKPAS
+175 AGNAVIVKPAS

-199 ENIPEFPKGIVN
+199 ESIEEFPKGIVN
-211 IVTGPGDPVGAELA
+211 VVTGPGNPVGAALA
-225 RHEDVDMIAF
+225 RDDDVDMVSF
-235 TGDTTT
+235 TGDTST
-241 GREIMRLASGNLKK
+241 GREIMRLAAGNLKK
-255 VSLELGGKSP
+255 LSLELGGKSP
-265 TIVFADANFDRA
+265 TIVFADSNFDRA

-299 VLVES
+299 VLVEE
-304 SVHDAFVE
+304 SVHDQFVGRIKE
-312 RVREIVPKMKIGPG
+312 MVPKMKVGPG
-326 WEKGVEVGPVISES
+326 WEKGVEVGPVISAAQLE
-340 QMQKVLSYVEVGK
+340 KITGYIETGK
-353 REARLV
+353 KEARLV
-359 VGGHRLTDGELAKGY
+359 VGGQRLTDGDLAKGY

-380 FDEVPPDAR
+380 FDGMSPDAT

-400 GIISFRDVDEA
+400 GITTFKDLDDA
-411 IRIANHT
+411 IRLANHT
-418 KYGLVAAVWTR
+418 RYGLVAAVWTR

-443 GSVWV
+443 GSIWI

>member
-1 MADQV
+1 MAEL
-6 MTQQVTTY
+6 TTY
-14 KNFIAGEWRDAHG
+14 KNYVAGAWRESAG
-27 RELFEVRSP
+27 GTFEVRSP
-36 ANGELLYRAQRSAV
+36 CDGSPVYHAQRSTVDDAR
-50 EDVHAAVAAA
+50 AAIAAA
-60 REAFET
+60 REAFES
-66 TEWRDDPQVRTT
+66 TEWRDNAGARAT
-78 ALFKLSEAV
+78 ALSKFSAAV
-87 RERHQDLAAL
+87 RERHEELATL
-97 LTRESGKPIPISRG
+97 LTRESGKPYRISRG

-120 SYYAG
+120 SYFAG
-125 LVRWIFGRSQVPQ
+125 LTRWIFGRSQIPQ
-138 PNSISVILRE
+138 PNSISLILRE
-148 PAGVVGII
+148 PIGVVAII

-191 TVELGRII
+191 TVELGKIL
-199 ENIPEFPKGIVN
+199 EGIPEVPKGIVN

-225 RHEDVDMIAF
+225 RHADVDMVAF

-241 GREIMRLASGNLKK
+241 GREIMRLAAENLKK

-265 TIVFADANFDRA
+265 TIVFADANLERA

-287 YNAGQIC
+287 YNAGQVC

-299 VLVES
+299 VLVEV

-312 RVREIVPKMKIGPG
+312 QIKEVVPKMKVGPG
-326 WEKGVEVGPVISES
+326 WEKGVEVGPVISEA
-340 QMQKVLSYVEVGK
+340 QLQKVTGYIEQGK
-353 REARLV
+353 REAVLV
-359 VGGHRLTDGELAKGY
+359 TGGHRLTDGALAKGY
-374 FVAPTV
+374 FIAPTV
-380 FDEVPPDAR
+380 FDRMRPDAK

-400 GIISFRDVDEA
+400 GITTFRDLDEA
-411 IRIANHT
+411 IHIANDSV
-418 KYGLVAAVWTR
+418 YGLVAGVWTR

-435 KIATRVRA
+435 RIATRVRA
-443 GSVWV
+443 GSVWI
-448 NTFGKMYQSTEMGGF
+448 NTFGKMFQSTEMGGF

-487 IQIEK
+487 IQLEK